1 MLLSTGTIDGAPDL
15 GLGDP
20 ESDFYAT
27 NQAET
32 AAALERVAQTFPRVW
47 MLRIYDTVTDP
58 DGFIR
63 DWLATNTTPFE
74 DQLFAGESFMR
85 VQGFMSSHQPPPPSE
100 TEVALEGGISLLG
113 WEVEPAAQAGKSL
126 DVVLWWRAS
135 NDQGSATP
143 YAVSLKL
150 WGTTQDGEALLA
162 AQQDEWPVG
171 GLLLSPNWPPEQPI
185 RHPMRLVLPADL
197 PAGDYRLEVE
207 MYDPA
212 TVQPLRRHDGQEHTI
227 SLGPVTALPNQ

>member
-1 MLLSTGTIDGAPDL
+1 M
-15 GLGDP
+15 
-20 ESDFYAT
+20 
-27 NQAET
+27 
-32 AAALERVAQTFPRVW
+32 
-47 MLRIYDTVTDP
+47 TDP

-63 DWLATNTTPFE
+63 DWLVTNTTPFE
-74 DQLFAGESFMR
+74 DQLFNGESFMR
-85 VQGFMSSHQPPPPSE
+85 VHGFMSSSKPLPPSE
-100 TEVALEGGISLLG
+100 AEVALEDGVSLLG
-113 WEVEPAAQAGKSL
+113 WEVQPAARAGEPL
-126 DVVLWWRAS
+126 DVVLWWRATS
-135 NDQGSATP
+135 HQDSAMP

-212 TVQPLRRHDGQEHTI
+212 TVQPLRRQDGQGHTI
-227 SLGPVTALPNQ
+227 SLGTLTVLPKQ